1 MNNNILIIFTSLL
14 LILFLTDESKN
25 YIDKSSKKVQADQ
38 NIATKLTKIRK
49 PIMNGNTCSNS
60 REYGNVPLS
69 SQELLHH
76 ENSGIEISSM
86 KKNDNLE
93 GEDFLE
99 RARKVSLIE
108 LANIIVM
115 MPLFLTNA

>member
-1 MNNNILIIFTSLL
+1 
-14 LILFLTDESKN
+14 
-25 YIDKSSKKVQADQ
+25 VQADQ

-49 PIMNGNTCSNS
+49 HVMNGNTCSNL
-60 REYGNVPLS
+60 REYEDVPLS
-69 SQELLHH
+69 SQELLQHH
-76 ENSGIEISSM
+76 EDSGIEIASM
-86 KKNDNLE
+86 KKDDNLE

-115 MPLFLTNA
+115 TKPLFLTNA